1 MEPCMRKVTQYSV
14 EFKEK
19 LLAKVFSPNA
29 PSNVE
34 LARHSGV
41 PYPTLYQW
49 ISMSKRKKVKSGDT
63 PMRPKDKNAEAK
75 LQAVIDTL
83 SMTEEEKGAY
93 CRKHGVYTHHLEEWK
108 KQILAGLGA
117 INTNKEQKA
126 EYQQSLVEM
135 KKLKRDLHR
144 KDKALAEVS
153 ALLILKKKADL
164 IWGDNE
170 DD

>member
-1 MEPCMRKVTQYSV
+1 MEPYMRKSTQYSV
-14 EFKEK
+14 EFKEQ

-34 LARHSGV
+34 LARRAGV

-49 ISMSKRKKVKSGDT
+49 ISMSKKKKVKSGDI
-63 PMRPKDKNAEAK
+63 PMRPKDKDAEAK
-75 LQAVIDTL
+75 LQAVFDTL
-83 SMTEEEKGAY
+83 QMTEEERGAY
-93 CRKHGVYTHHLEEWK
+93 CRKKGFYSHHLEEWK
-108 KQILAGLGA
+108 KQILAGLE
-117 INTNKEQKA
+117 TTHSKEQRA
-126 EYQQSLVEM
+126 EHQKTISEM

-164 IWGDNE
+164 LWGDNE